1 MRAQP
6 NALLSAGPGYTV
18 LLDSSMLIRLASRV
32 AARAPSGRVLFVGNG
47 ISVYCTYSLNS
58 YITAQCTEYSR
69 DPIAVLLASPVR
81 SCPPRPC
88 PARAAGPGRWA
99 GLRPALRCLTECDA
113 G

>member
-47 ISVYCTYSLNS
+47 ISLYTYSYL
-58 YITAQCTEYSR
+58 YIRAQCTEYSR
-69 DPIAVLLASPVR
+69 DPIAVLLSSPVR